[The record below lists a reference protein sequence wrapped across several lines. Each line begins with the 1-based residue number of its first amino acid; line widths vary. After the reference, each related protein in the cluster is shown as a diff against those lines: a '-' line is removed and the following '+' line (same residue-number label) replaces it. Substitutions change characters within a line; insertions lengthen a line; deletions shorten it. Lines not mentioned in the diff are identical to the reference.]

1 MPEVGSSQ
9 YTQDLS
15 NAAAGELMDWGNMG
29 SDTRAPATNALKT
42 YHDFR
47 TQRNVVSHE
56 PNFYLLQEANYHSN
70 VVTSKI
76 SFHETILQK
85 YALRRPL
92 WIVMFPLAKNSFLIL
107 FSLAKWKKKKK
118 KPL

>member
-1 MPEVGSSQ
+1 MRVQVNSWIEG
-9 YTQDLS
+9 T
-15 NAAAGELMDWGNMG
+15 WGRIP
-29 SDTRAPATNALKT
+29 RAPATNALKT

-56 PNFYLLQEANYHSN
+56 PNFYLLQEADYHSN

-92 WIVMFPLAKNSFLIL
+92 
-107 FSLAKWKKKKK
+107 
-118 KPL
+118 